1 MSFSHGESIALWT
14 GVILFVVFLTCIFW
28 RLISVTCKTMIV
40 TVTGQGRSR
49 RKRMNPREER
59 VNKILSNESAREILK
74 AHALT
79 AINSQA
85 NKRKQGYSSQM
96 SLDSIGTVPDLTDRV
111 IRVSFAPTGE
121 SSQAAAA
128 SGVAAAGTESND
140 NNPGD
145 DQVSVSTMSI
155 GNLSQPPAYDTL
167 STHSRVSASDPPPEY
182 QSDNENHDKNEPV

>member
-1 MSFSHGESIALWT
+1 L
-14 GVILFVVFLTCIFW
+14 
-28 RLISVTCKTMIV
+28 
-40 TVTGQGRSR
+40 
-49 RKRMNPREER
+49 NPAEKK

-121 SSQAAAA
+121 NNQTSAAAVNA
-128 SGVAAAGTESND
+128 GVIAAGTGSHD
-140 NNPGD
+140 NNTSGD
-145 DQVSVSTMSI
+145 DQVSVSSLSI
-155 GNLSQPPAYDTL
+155 GNVSQPPAYDTL

-182 QSDNENHDKNEPV
+182 QSDTENHEPV